1 MTRSS
6 VSNSGSAKGGKHDV
20 TYLRALKQVT
30 DVGITQT
37 ELGKVVGASSRTIQ
51 NWASGDVKPSG
62 SKAQRLLDVQ
72 MIVDLLDDV
81 YTEEGIQIWLNA
93 RNRNLELQRPIDLLT
108 AGKIDEVLEEASAL
122 AGGF

>member
-1 MTRSS
+1 MARGK
-6 VSNSGSAKGGKHDV
+6 VSNSTSKKGGGHEV

-37 ELGKVVGASSRTIQ
+37 DLGKVVGASSRTIQ

-62 SKAQRLLDVQ
+62 TKAQRLLDVQ

-81 YTEEGIQIWLNA
+81 YTDEGIQIWLNA
-93 RNRNLELQRPIDLLT
+93 RNRNLDLQRPIDLLT
-108 AGKIDEVLEEASAL
+108 SGRIDEVLDEANSL